1 MNFIYKKQI
10 AVAIAVVALAGIAQ
24 GQNKVKTITIINGDT
39 TISEST
45 TSEKDVQQMEKDLDI
60 SINDDGKQKTIVKK
74 IVIKTD
80 GSDNAEAMAYTMSDG
95 KDDDV
100 IVTTGEDGTQTKII
114 INKDDDDKSDAK
126 DKKVIIKKSAPVIV
140 MNDASGK
147 REKEKLSIS
156 IQLKNTTATVEV
168 ASSSKLPLNISILDE
183 NGKQVFYDS
192 QKDGGNYKKEIPL
205 KNKGTYFLN
214 LIQDKKSTTEKIVVE

>member
-10 AVAIAVVALAGIAQ
+10 AAVFAVVALAGMAS
-24 GQNKVKTITIINGDT
+24 GQSKVKTITIINGDT

-45 TSEKDVQQMEKDLDI
+45 ANEKDMQQMEKEMNI
-60 SINDDGKQKTIVKK
+60 SINDDGKQQKTIVKK
-74 IVIKTD
+74 IIIKTD
-80 GSDNAEAMAYTMSDG
+80 GDGDAEAMAYSMGDG
-95 KDDDV
+95 KDDGV
-100 IVTTGEDGTQTKII
+100 MVTTDDDGTQTKII
-114 INKDDDDKSDAK
+114 IKKDDDDKTGAK
-126 DKKVIIKKSAPVIV
+126 GKKVIVKKSMQ
-140 MNDASGK
+140 MNDAGGK
-147 REKEKLSIS
+147 TEKENLNIN

-168 ASSSKLPLNISILDE
+168 ASGSKAPLNISILDE

-192 QKDGGNYKKEIPL
+192 QKEGGNYKKEIPL

>member
-10 AVAIAVVALAGIAQ
+10 AAAFAVVALAGIAS
-24 GQNKVKTITIINGDT
+24 GQNKIKTITIINGDT
-39 TISEST
+39 TISESAA
-45 TSEKDVQQMEKDLDI
+45 SEKDVQQMEKDMNI

-74 IVIKTD
+74 IIIKTD
-80 GSDNAEAMAYTMSDG
+80 GNDSAEAMAYSMSDG

-114 INKDDDDKSDAK
+114 INKDDDDKTGSK
-126 DKKVIIKKSAPVIV
+126 DKKVIMKKSAPVIV
-140 MNDASGK
+140 MNDADDK
-147 REKEKLSIS
+147 AKKEKLSIS
-156 IQLKNTTATVEV
+156 IRLKNTTATVEV
-168 ASSSKLPLNISILDE
+168 ASSSKAPLNISILDE

-192 QKDGGNYKKEIPL
+192 QKEGGNYKKEIPL

-214 LIQDKKSTTEKIVVE
+214 LIQDKKSSTEKIVVE